1 MDTTP
6 PNQLSELLQRIG
18 LSDKEAQIYL
28 TLLQLGGAPIRTL
41 AEASSVNRGTTFA
54 ALKSL
59 RSRGLVTYYHK
70 AAHQHFVAEPPEKL
84 LDLIDETATALQ
96 GVRAVTA
103 DALPLFQT
111 LAEGSAKPVVKFY
124 EGSKGFATVLRD
136 VLATVGKTS
145 DKEYLVYSSAH
156 IRQYLYES
164 YPAYTQ
170 DRINANIH
178 VKVIA
183 IGSGGELHG
192 LDERKW
198 LPGEQHAPTYSMLYG
213 SKVALLSVNASGQPI
228 GVVMEDTAIAQ
239 TQRLL
244 FLALWNTL
252 PDHEFFSGT
261 RCSSADCR
269 CYRR

>member
-1 MDTTP
+1 MDHLAP
-6 PNQLSELLQRIG
+6 AQLTELIERIG
-18 LSDKEAQIYL
+18 LSDKEARVYVA
-28 TLLQLGGAPIRTL
+28 LLQLGGAPIRTI
-41 AEASSVNRGTTFA
+41 ADASGVNRGTTFA

-84 LDLIDETATALQ
+84 LDLIDDTVTTLQ

-103 DALPLFQT
+103 DALPQFQAI
-111 LAEGSAKPVVKFY
+111 AEGSAKPVLKFY
-124 EGSKGFATVLRD
+124 EGSKGLATVLHD
-136 VLATVGKTS
+136 VLATTGKYS

-156 IRQYLYES
+156 IREYLYES
-164 YPAYTQ
+164 YPTFTK
-170 DRINANIH
+170 DRINQGIR

-198 LPGEQHAPTYSMLYG
+198 LPGDQSAPTYVILYG
-213 SKVALLSVNASGQPI
+213 TKVALLSVNAAGQPI
-228 GVVMEDTAIAQ
+228 GVVMEDAAIAQ

-244 FLALWNTL
+244 FLALWNSL
-252 PDHEFFSGT
+252 PD
-261 RCSSADCR
+261 R
-269 CYRR
+269 